1 MRRCG
6 QPEIVGSPDQ
16 MKPIRIIVLA
26 VAAVAA
32 IGLAVLVRNLI
43 SGKPTTQAS
52 AATPVKVKPMARVLV
67 AKRDLKIGERIVA
80 EDLDWQE
87 WPVEAVNASFT
98 TDGSVPIP
106 AAKTA
111 AAAKPG
117 DKPGDKPADKAA
129 PAKPGAKSPTPPAKL
144 DKLADSSGGKGAMAT
159 VTRTVA
165 MLNTEGGPKGRF
177 VGAVVRETILKGEPL
192 LEAKVVRAGDGGYLA
207 VVLPSGM
214 RAMAVPVKVENAAGG
229 FILPGDHVD
238 VILSKG
244 VQGQRNGGGTVHLSS
259 TILRNIKVLAIDQV
273 TTPEKNE
280 NTVVGATATLEVTA
294 EDAEALALARAEGDL
309 SLTLRSYADVD
320 QPSGRTAQAQHS
332 PASLADGARTVRV
345 FRNGQ
350 VSESPA
356 TP

>member
-1 MRRCG
+1 
-6 QPEIVGSPDQ
+6 

-26 VAAVAA
+26 VAAIAA
-32 IGLAVLVRNLI
+32 IGLAVIVRNML
-43 SGKPTTQAS
+43 SGKPTSQAS
-52 AATPVKVKPMARVLV
+52 AATIAARPKPMARVLV

-106 AAKTA
+106 QPKPTPAAT
-111 AAAKPG
+111 
-117 DKPGDKPADKAA
+117 DKKDVKA
-129 PAKPGAKSPTPPAKL
+129 GPTPPVKTT
-144 DKLADSSGGKGAMAT
+144 KLAGAASATGSGQGAVAT

-165 MLNTEGGPKGRF
+165 MLNTQGGPKGKF
-177 VGAVVRETILKGEPL
+177 IGAVVRENILKGEPMIDT
-192 LEAKVVRAGDGGYLA
+192 KVVHAGDGGYLA

-238 VILSKG
+238 VILSKS
-244 VQGQRNGGGTVHLSS
+244 VQDSRMGTPATKVSY
-259 TILRNIKVLAIDQV
+259 TVLRNIKVLAIDQV

-294 EDAEALALARAEGDL
+294 EDSEALALAKSEGDL

-320 QPSGRTAQAQHS
+320 QPSGLVAQFKANS
-332 PASLADGARTVRV
+332 PQASGAHGVRV

-356 TP
+356 NP